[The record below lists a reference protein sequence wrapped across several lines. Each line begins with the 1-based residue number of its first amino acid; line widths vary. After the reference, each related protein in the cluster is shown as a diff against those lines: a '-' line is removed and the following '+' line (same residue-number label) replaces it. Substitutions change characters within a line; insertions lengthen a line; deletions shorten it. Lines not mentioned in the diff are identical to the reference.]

1 MHSFAKVLDAVNAVS
16 CLVQPQSAFFGDRD
30 RKEVGEKALKL
41 CLAWE
46 LQMTWGGQ
54 NTEAEAHEQLSYAF
68 DHGINILDTAEGVIT
83 PLPLLMLDVF
93 AFCKSSLMCSAMKAY
108 LETDGIQE
116 FTR

>member
-1 MHSFAKVLDAVNAVS
+1 
-16 CLVQPQSAFFGDRD
+16 
-30 RKEVGEKALKL
+30 LKL

-68 DHGINILDTAEGVIT
+68 DHGINILDTAEGVIS

-93 AFCKSSLMCSAMKAY
+93 AFCKSSLMCSAMKHT
-108 LETDGIQE
+108 LKQME
-116 FTR
+116 FKSLQDEVQSGQDP